1 MRAEVRLTA
10 RRRRMGFILNS
21 TFTAER
27 ADIMHIQFERS
38 GGIAGIRL
46 THSVSSEVLP
56 AEEEKKLAE
65 LVEAA
70 RFFELPATMRAM
82 EPGADRFQYKISVE
96 TEQGKH
102 TVQVDEVAVPAQLQP
117 LLAWLKTAV
126 RKR

>member
-1 MRAEVRLTA
+1 
-10 RRRRMGFILNS
+10 
-21 TFTAER
+21 
-27 ADIMHIQFERS
+27 MHIQFERT

-56 AEEEKKLAE
+56 AEEKKKLTE

-70 RFFELPATMRAM
+70 RLFELPAMMRAT

-102 TVQVDEVAVPAQLQP
+102 TIQVDEAAVPAQLQP

-126 RKR
+126 RKP